1 MYKLRKEGLC
11 VCAVVLSSH
20 HVQGKPSGR
29 EEGFKNGNEYVLSGK
44 PLLVTWGLTMGS

>member
-20 HVQGKPSGR
+20 HVHVQGKPSGR

-44 PLLVTWGLTMGS
+44 PLFVIWD